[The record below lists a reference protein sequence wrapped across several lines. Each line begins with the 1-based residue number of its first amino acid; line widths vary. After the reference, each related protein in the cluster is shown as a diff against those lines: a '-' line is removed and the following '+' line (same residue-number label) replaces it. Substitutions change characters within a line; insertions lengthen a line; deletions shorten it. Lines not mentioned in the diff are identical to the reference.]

1 MKSTELPI
9 VFECEG
15 SELVGIVH
23 RPEQVAARG
32 LLLVVAGGPQYRAG
46 VNRLQVELARDLAA
60 MGIPMMRFDHRG
72 LGDSEGRFGGFEDVG
87 ADIGAAIAA
96 FRAQVP
102 GLNEVVLWG
111 GCDAASAIM
120 INAWQYPE
128 VTGIALGNPWVHT
141 DETADKVAVD
151 HFSRRILDRD
161 FWSKVLR
168 GQYDPRPALGTL
180 ARSARSRCA
189 ALIGARPRAAATTP
203 HFIDRM
209 CQGLTR
215 YRGDLLLVMSGRS
228 QVSREFDELVAS
240 APPWQRALT
249 SPRRVDRH
257 DLPDADQTF
266 SASESRGLLREI
278 LGGWLLGAK
287 PGPGEPR

>member
-1 MKSTELPI
+1 MNVTELPI

-23 RPEQVAARG
+23 RPEPVAARG
-32 LLLVVAGGPQYRAG
+32 LLLIVAGGPQYRAG

-60 MGIPMMRFDHRG
+60 LGVPMMRFDHRG
-72 LGDSEGRFGGFEDVG
+72 LGDSEGPFRGFEDVG

-102 GLNEVVLWG
+102 GLEEIVLWG
-111 GCDAASAIM
+111 GCDAASAIL

-141 DETADKVAVD
+141 DATADKVAVD
-151 HFSRRILDRD
+151 HFGRRILDRD
-161 FWSKVLR
+161 FWAKVLR
-168 GQYDPRPALGTL
+168 MEYDPRPALGTL
-180 ARSARSRCA
+180 ARRARSRCA
-189 ALIGARPRAAATTP
+189 ALVGARPSAGAATP
-203 HFIDRM
+203 HFIERM
-209 CQGLTR
+209 CHGLTR

-240 APPWQRALT
+240 SPAWQQALK
-249 SPRRVDRH
+249 SPRRLDRH
-257 DLPDADQTF
+257 ELPDADQTF
-266 SASESRGLLREI
+266 SATESRGLLREL
-278 LGGWLLGAK
+278 LGRWLLADAPK
-287 PGPGEPR
+287 PA